1 MTRPGAA
8 PRAARAVPHRVTTVS
23 PRVALRAALFG
34 LIAPLL
40 IALASPAAAVYR
52 DDGDEPGQALS
63 YFNTFLIFGVLPLAL
78 FAIIALLVM
87 LPSLAKGPRYR
98 PGLSWWA
105 SPVWFGGPADPDAV
119 KPERLAQTQP
129 IEGTGGTRA
138 RW

>member
-1 MTRPGAA
+1 VISRI
-8 PRAARAVPHRVTTVS
+8 
-23 PRVALRAALFG
+23 ALRAAG
-34 LIAPLL
+34 LCASVPLL
-40 IALASPAAAVYR
+40 VALATPASAVYR

-63 YFNTFLIFGVLPLAL
+63 YGTTLLIFGVLPVAL

-105 SPVWFGGPADPDAV
+105 SPAWFGGPADPDAV
-119 KPERLAQTQP
+119 KPERLAQIQP
-129 IEGTGGTRA
+129 MQGTGGTRA

>member
-1 MTRPGAA
+1 
-8 PRAARAVPHRVTTVS
+8 
-23 PRVALRAALFG
+23 
-34 LIAPLL
+34 
-40 IALASPAAAVYR
+40 
-52 DDGDEPGQALS
+52 
-63 YFNTFLIFGVLPLAL
+63 LAL

-119 KPERLAQTQP
+119 SAERLAQIKPT
-129 IEGTGGTRA
+129 EGAGGTRA

>member
-1 MTRPGAA
+1 MI
-8 PRAARAVPHRVTTVS
+8 PRLALRVVSFALSSLALGVPLL
-23 PRVALRAALFG
+23 VALAG
-34 LIAPLL
+34 P
-40 IALASPAAAVYR
+40 ASAVYR
-52 DDGDEPGQALS
+52 DDGDDPGQGLS
-63 YFNTFLIFGVLPLAL
+63 YFSSLLIFGVLPLAM

-119 KPERLAQTQP
+119 SAERLAQIRPT
-129 IEGTGGTRA
+129 EGAGGTRA

>member
-1 MTRPGAA
+1 M
-8 PRAARAVPHRVTTVS
+8 RALS
-23 PRVALRAALFG
+23 LG
-34 LIAPLL
+34 LSVPLL
-40 IALASPAAAVYR
+40 VVLATPALAVYR
-52 DDGDEPGQALS
+52 DDGDDPGPALS
-63 YFNTFLIFGVLPLAL
+63 YLNTLLIFGVLPLAM

-119 KPERLAQTQP
+119 SSERLAETRP
-129 IEGTGGTRA
+129 VEGTGGTRA